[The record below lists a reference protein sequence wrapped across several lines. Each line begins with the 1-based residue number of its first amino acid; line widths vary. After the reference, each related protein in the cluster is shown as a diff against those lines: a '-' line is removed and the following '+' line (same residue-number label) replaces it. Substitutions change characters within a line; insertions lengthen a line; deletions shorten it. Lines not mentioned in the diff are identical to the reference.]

1 MRKQSI
7 PAALL
12 LALAGCSH
20 FTKPVAQV
28 IHYQCGTLP
37 LTVTQAADR
46 ESVSLLLDGEQL
58 HLPHVEAASGAKY
71 SDGRYTYWSQGE
83 KALIQ
88 RDDEVIIS
96 DCVVSR

>member
-1 MRKQSI
+1 MYKPI
-7 PAALL
+7 LTAAALL
-12 LALAGCSH
+12 TLAGCSH
-20 FTKPVAQV
+20 FSQPVAQS

-37 LTVTQAADR
+37 LTVTLAADR
-46 ESVSLLLDGEQL
+46 QSVSLLLDGEQL

-88 RDDEVIIS
+88 RDGEVIIS

>member
-1 MRKQSI
+1 MYKPI
-7 PAALL
+7 LTVAAL

-20 FTKPVAQV
+20 FSQPVAQS

-37 LTVTQAADR
+37 LTVNQAADR
-46 ESVSLLLDGEQL
+46 QSVSLLLDGEQL
-58 HLPHVEAASGAKY
+58 HLSHVEAASGAKY

-88 RDDEVIIS
+88 RDGEIIIS

>member
-1 MRKQSI
+1 MRKHI
-7 PAALL
+7 LTAAAL

-20 FTKPVAQV
+20 VNKPEAQST
-28 IHYQCGTLP
+28 HYQCGTLP
-37 LTVTQAADR
+37 LTVTLAADR
-46 ESVSLLLDGEQL
+46 QSVSLLLDGEQL

-71 SDGRYTYWSQGE
+71 SDGRYTYWTQGE